1 MTKHGSYIHMCYIQN
16 NKTPPNIAPVLWVTV
31 SEELDNLKA
40 HGETS
45 PHADNEEDVP
55 SDATMHYNIPKI
67 TSVTRDL
74 MEFLIE
80 YQGDHATHISHW
92 IHQQVSQYTHTD

>member
-1 MTKHGSYIHMCYIQN
+1 MS
-16 NKTPPNIAPVLWVTV
+16 NKNRNFIGQIANKENRTRYYVVL

-40 HGETS
+40 RAKTS
-45 PHADNEEDVP
+45 PHADNEEDAP
-55 SDATMHYNIPKI
+55 SDAAMHYDIPKT

-74 MEFLIE
+74 TEFLIE
-80 YQGDHATHISHW
+80 YQGDRATHVSHW